1 MFVINAILHAL
12 QISVFMLWEVLWPLA
27 FGFLLSAM
35 VQTVVSKRAVANA
48 LGKPDFK
55 GFVLACGLGAA
66 SSSCSYAAVAVARTL
81 FRRGASFVNAMI
93 FEFASTN
100 LVFELGLVL
109 LILLGWQFVAAEF
122 AGGLLMAVIL
132 WILFK
137 ATLRRRMVDDA
148 KRQAER
154 GVFGT
159 THEAHGEMDVSITDG
174 PFLSRLFSPRAF
186 TAISHAFFMDL
197 NALYLDLGLGF
208 LIAGALAAWVPN
220 SWWQAFFLTN
230 QPALNEFWG
239 PLIGPVISMLS
250 FVCSVG
256 NVPLAVV
263 LWNGGISFGGV
274 ISFLFADLIILP
286 ILNIYRK
293 YYGGRTALYL
303 LVVSYGAMALAG
315 FLIGGAFQLLG
326 LAPTNHH
333 VTVFETQPTWNY
345 TTVLDIGFVV
355 LMAVLAW
362 RFVTTGGIEMLRAHA
377 RRPDAGA
384 KLVGDPVCG
393 MSVDPATATEHVE
406 YMGTTYHFCS
416 AGCRSA
422 FEKDPARYSAQAVEL
437 EHAGHLGH
445 SSVMAAK
452 PKVEIRGAINREMER
467 HQAIDPV
474 CGMSVDPEHAEHR
487 SFLKGETYYFCS
499 AGCKES
505 FDKDPGKYIHK
516 GQS

>member
-1 MFVINAILHAL
+1 LFVVNAILHAL
-12 QISVFMLWEVLWPLA
+12 QISLFMLWEVFWPLA

-35 VQTVVSKRAVANA
+35 IQTVVSKRAVAGA
-48 LGKPDFK
+48 LGRPDLK
-55 GFVLACGLGAA
+55 GFILACGFGAA
-66 SSSCSYAAVAVARTL
+66 SSSCSYAAVAVARAL
-81 FRRGASFVNAMI
+81 FRRGASFANAII

-137 ATLRRRMVDDA
+137 VTLRQRMVDEA
-148 KRQAER
+148 RRQAER
-154 GVFGT
+154 GVFGS

-186 TAISHAFFMDL
+186 TAISHSFFMDL
-197 NALYLDLGLGF
+197 NALYVDLGLGF

-230 QPALNEFWG
+230 NPTLNEFWSPLVG
-239 PLIGPVISMLS
+239 PIISMLS

-256 NVPLAVV
+256 NVPLAAV

-274 ISFLFADLIILP
+274 ISFIFADLIILP

-293 YYGGRTALYL
+293 YYGGRMSLYL
-303 LVVSYGAMALAG
+303 LGVSYAAMALAG
-315 FLIGGAFQLLG
+315 FLIGGLFQLLG

-333 VTVFETQPTWNY
+333 VTVFETQPAWNY
-345 TTVLDIGFVV
+345 TSFLDIVF
-355 LMAVLAW
+355 LILIAVLAW
-362 RFVTTGGIEMLRAHA
+362 RFVTTGGIEMLRAHG
-377 RRPDAGA
+377 RRPAAGA
-384 KLVGDPVCG
+384 TLVRDPVCG

-406 YMGTTYHFCS
+406 YRGATYYFCS

-422 FEKDPARYSAQAVEL
+422 FEKDPGRYTAQVAQV
-437 EHAGHLGH
+437 EHAGHLAH
-445 SSVMAAK
+445 SHVTAPK
-452 PKVEIRGAINREMER
+452 PGGEMER
-467 HQAIDPV
+467 HQSAIDPV
-474 CGMSVDPEHAEHR
+474 CGMSVDPDHAEYR
-487 SFLKGETYYFCS
+487 SFQKGETYYFCS
-499 AGCKES
+499 AGCKQT
-505 FDKDPGKYIHK
+505 FDKDPGKYVARPK
-516 GQS
+516 TDR

>member
-1 MFVINAILHAL
+1 MFAINAILHAL
-12 QISVFMLWEVLWPLA
+12 QISLFMLWEVFWPLA

-35 VQTVVSKRAVANA
+35 VQTVVSKKAVAGV

-55 GFVLACGLGAA
+55 GFVVSLGLGAA
-66 SSSCSYAAVAVARTL
+66 SSSCSYAAVALARAL
-81 FRRGASFVNAMI
+81 FRRGASFVNAII

-137 ATLRRRMVDDA
+137 VTLSRRMVDEA

-154 GVFGT
+154 GVFGS
-159 THEAHGEMDVSITDG
+159 THEAHAEMDMSITDG

-186 TAISHAFFMDL
+186 TAISHSFFMDL
-197 NALYLDLGLGF
+197 NALYVDIGVGF

-230 QPALNEFWG
+230 NPTLNEFWS

-274 ISFLFADLIILP
+274 ISFIFADLIILP

-293 YYGGRTALYL
+293 YYGGRMSLYL
-303 LVVSYGAMALAG
+303 LAVSYAAIAIAG
-315 FLIGGAFQLLG
+315 FLVGGAFQLLG
-326 LAPTNHH
+326 LLPTNHH
-333 VTVFETQPTWNY
+333 VTVFETQPSWNY
-345 TTVLDIGFVV
+345 TTFLDIAF
-355 LMAVLAW
+355 LILTAVLAW
-362 RFVTTGGIEMLRAHA
+362 RFVTTGGMEMLRAHA
-377 RRPDAGA
+377 HRPEEGA
-384 KLVGDPVCG
+384 KLAKDPVCG
-393 MSVDPATATEHVE
+393 MSVDPATTK
-406 YMGTTYHFCS
+406 
-416 AGCRSA
+416 
-422 FEKDPARYSAQAVEL
+422 EKVDYS
-437 EHAGHLGH
+437 G
-445 SSVMAAK
+445 S
-452 PKVEIRGAINREMER
+452 
-467 HQAIDPV
+467 
-474 CGMSVDPEHAEHR
+474 
-487 SFLKGETYYFCS
+487 TYYFCS
-499 AGCKES
+499 AGCRSTFE
-505 FDKDPGKYIHK
+505 KDPARYAAQVELGA
-516 GQS
+516 